1 MLWIRAMSLRPANKS
16 TTTPTIVTARTSFH
30 NFIAGP
36 FLVTYRTRCSF
47 PRPRRITPRAAF
59 RLGRPA
65 ALARRTGPRHDGW
78 MGIAPDA
85 VASYVDRAVE
95 AMADIVGDLGDDLA
109 DARPH
114 LPGAN
119 SPYAILRHCLGVMEF
134 WGGQVVAGR
143 TVDRDREAEFRA
155 SGPVAGLIADAR
167 EAQRRFRTVIVTA
180 DPKARPPGDHPATG
194 VDELELTS
202 QGHALLHV
210 MEEVCQHLGQMEITR
225 DLLRQP

>member
-1 MLWIRAMSLRPANKS
+1 
-16 TTTPTIVTARTSFH
+16 
-30 NFIAGP
+30 
-36 FLVTYRTRCSF
+36 
-47 PRPRRITPRAAF
+47 
-59 RLGRPA
+59 
-65 ALARRTGPRHDGW
+65 

-109 DARPH
+109 NARPA

-143 TVDRDREAEFRA
+143 TVDRSREAEFRA
-155 SGPVAGLIADAR
+155 SGPVADLIASAQQ
-167 EAQRRFRTVIVTA
+167 AQRRFRADLVTA
-180 DPKARPPGDHPATG
+180 DPRARPRGGHSGTG
-194 VDELELTS
+194 PDELELTS

-210 MEEVCQHLGQMEITR
+210 MEEVCQHLGQMELTR
-225 DLLRQP
+225 DLLRQR